1 MWTTRRINTFLQDH
15 LASKCLPQI
24 SDTATLRDALESV
37 TFFATSMGRVGAD
50 FSPMLQTY
58 FQPCLVSIVT
68 SHWMDGLNVLDN
80 TLKVCR
86 DTGIASPLYSN
97 RDVTSSGNQIFGDAN
112 DEYDPTHKRKTP
124 APPRQLLA
132 HPPLARLVNSFLIG
146 LNELRRCLLACAFPE
161 LRAIFQKD
169 FLDKA
174 KQYLVQNERAVLTP
188 GFLNKKG
195 EAGKLRSVAINL
207 KEEFETCVEPY
218 LTGAL
223 DVALGSFNKIQKNVD
238 EVEETMAF
246 EEEEQEEQDMNVVE
260 VDTIQQSEVI
270 DDAAFV
276 PAPEMDTNGA
286 INQAETIEEKLENM
300 KVEEY
305 LEED

>member
-1 MWTTRRINTFLQDH
+1 
-15 LASKCLPQI
+15 
-24 SDTATLRDALESV
+24 
-37 TFFATSMGRVGAD
+37 
-50 FSPMLQTY
+50 
-58 FQPCLVSIVT
+58 
-68 SHWMDGLNVLDN
+68 
-80 TLKVCR
+80 
-86 DTGIASPLYSN
+86 
-97 RDVTSSGNQIFGDAN
+97 
-112 DEYDPTHKRKTP
+112 
-124 APPRQLLA
+124 
-132 HPPLARLVNSFLIG
+132 
-146 LNELRRCLLACAFPE
+146 
-161 LRAIFQKD
+161 
-169 FLDKA
+169 
-174 KQYLVQNERAVLTP
+174 
-188 GFLNKKG
+188 
-195 EAGKLRSVAINL
+195 
-207 KEEFETCVEPY
+207 